1 MIRRIAREMA
11 LQSLFEVDILESV
24 RASLPEAEGIDY
36 TDFTVEA
43 ALGAAFAQHEDE
55 EDALKAQPYA
65 ESLVRGVLRH
75 RDELDA
81 KLQQYSKDWSIERM
95 PAADRIILRIAAYEL
110 FFAKHVQKPAV
121 AINEAVE
128 LAKLY
133 GTDDSTRFIN
143 GVLGKLVEK

>member
-24 RASLPEAEGIDY
+24 RTSLPEAEGIDY

-43 ALGAAFAQHEDE
+43 ALGAAFAQHEE
-55 EDALKAQPYA
+55 EEALKAQDFA
-65 ESLVRGVLRH
+65 ETLVRGVLAH
-75 RDELDA
+75 REELDA

-95 PAADRIILRIAAYEL
+95 PAADRSILRIAAYEL
-110 FFAKHVQKPAV
+110 FFAKHVQQPAV

-128 LAKLY
+128 LSKLY
-133 GTDDSTRFIN
+133 GTDDSPRFVN